1 LASVNLV
8 TNFISSYYDGLG
20 RLRRKLDYTWSGSAW
35 VFQQE
40 TRYIYHGRRVIQER
54 NGTDVPQVAY
64 TLGWDVSGS
73 FQGAGGIGGL
83 LARSHGCSAGAWST
97 HHAYHADGVGNITAM
112 VGTGQTLSANYE
124 YDPFANLVS
133 SSGGMAGANLY
144 RFSSKEFV
152 SQPGQYYYGFRFY
165 PPHFQRWINQDPL
178 GQSSGINLVLC
189 HRGTDYA

>member
-1 LASVNLV
+1 
-8 TNFISSYYDGLG
+8 
-20 RLRRKLDYTWSGSAW
+20 
-35 VFQQE
+35 
-40 TRYIYHGRRVIQER
+40 
-54 NGTDVPQVAY
+54 
-64 TLGWDVSGS
+64 
-73 FQGAGGIGGL
+73 
-83 LARSHGCSAGAWST
+83 
-97 HHAYHADGVGNITAM
+97 M